1 MGDSG
6 ASFCKMGS
14 AAGRGAD
21 TDEMRGRR
29 EGHGAEDSTASGEI
43 YPKGLV
49 EYPRQCHGDAGR
61 ERK

>member
-1 MGDSG
+1 
-6 ASFCKMGS
+6 MGS